1 MMLIHDELEFD
12 NRGRR
17 SVELR
22 MELLYGQ
29 NITVLKAKSAIRVS
43 IDGLIGRVLTPE
55 QLRAA
60 FGGMIYPDWGGEPN
74 TISEVAQLYHVE
86 TNRATSY
93 LIFQRLS

>member
-12 NRGRR
+12 NTGRR

-86 TNRATSY
+86 TNQATTY
-93 LIFQRLS
+93 LIFQQLS